1 MSYWADPKPVRRI
14 RAVAVGEMAR
24 EAVALLDE
32 GGITA
37 LTIRA
42 LAGRLRVAPPSLHS
56 RIESVDDLL
65 DLALDHALERDAQA
79 WTANDDGPTRSC
91 SPTTSICKATHGHHL

>member
-14 RAVAVGEMAR
+14 GTFAGGKMAR
-24 EAVALLDE
+24 DAVALLDE

-42 LAGRLRVAPPSLHS
+42 LAGRLRVAPPRLHS

-65 DLALDHALERDAQA
+65 DLALDRALERDAQV
-79 WTANDDGPTRSC
+79 WTANDEGPTRSC
-91 SPTTSICKATHGHHL
+91 SPITTISEATH